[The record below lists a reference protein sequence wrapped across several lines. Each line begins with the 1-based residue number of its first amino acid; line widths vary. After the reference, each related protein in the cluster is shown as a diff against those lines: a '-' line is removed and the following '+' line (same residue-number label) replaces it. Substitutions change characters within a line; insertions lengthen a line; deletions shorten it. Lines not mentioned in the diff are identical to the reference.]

1 MGNSTAEALR
11 STWLPV
17 AGITGWQTTA
27 SICFYAV
34 FAGTSLFQ
42 DVYGLSSAVTGL
54 LLTALMIGYTLSLL
68 PLGALIDAYGEKP
81 SMVLGLAGLGVAALA
96 LALVDSLAAF
106 VAAVF
111 LLGVCYGTA
120 IPSTNRAVVN
130 AVPASRTNL
139 AMGIKQVGVTG
150 GSAISAAVVT
160 GLAAAYGW
168 NSGFVAVGVLALVVA
183 AAFGLW
189 YRDSDGT
196 GTVELPRPWALPAS
210 AEYLLLLLAG
220 CFLGA
225 AMFTTTGYVVEF
237 GREGVGAS
245 IAVAGLLLS
254 GVQVAGSISRIV
266 SGHLLDHSA
275 RPPGVVAPRLLTA
288 HSLVAA
294 AALVALTRVDSLPA
308 AAVTFAVLGYA
319 LLGFMGVYY
328 SYLAVITPE
337 EKFGEA
343 TAGAQ
348 VAVNGGAVVVPP
360 LFGSLVDGISFDA
373 AWLALAGCCSASA
386 LVFFLLS
393 RRE

>member
-1 MGNSTAEALR
+1 LR

-42 DVYGLSSAVTGL
+42 DAYDLSSTATGL
-54 LLTALMIGYTLSLL
+54 LLTALMVGYTLSLL

-81 SMVLGLAGLGVAALA
+81 SMVFGLAGLGTAALA

-130 AVPASRTNL
+130 AVPAPRTNL

-160 GLAAAYGW
+160 GLAAAYAW
-168 NSGFVAVGVLALVVA
+168 NSGFLAVGVLALLVA
-183 AAFGLW
+183 AGFGLW
-189 YRDSDGT
+189 YGASEGT
-196 GTVELPRPWALPAS
+196 GSVELPRPWALPAS
-210 AEYLLLLLAG
+210 AEYLLLLVAG

-237 GREGVGAS
+237 GREGVDAP

-254 GVQVAGSISRIV
+254 GVQVAGSVSRVV
-266 SGHLLDHSA
+266 SGHLLDHAA

-294 AALVALTRVDSLPA
+294 AALVSLTRVDSLPA
-308 AAVTFAVLGYA
+308 AAVTFTVLGYA

-337 EKFGEA
+337 EQFGEA

-360 LFGSLVDGISFDA
+360 LFGSLVDGLSFDA
-373 AWLALAGCCSASA
+373 AWLALAACCSVAA
-386 LVFFLLS
+386 LVFFVLS
-393 RRE
+393 RRG